1 MKTQRLVRIATGAL
15 LTLGVVA
22 LTGRLSTPP
31 SVQAQ
36 NNDYN
41 PDAKRIREGFKIAPV
56 PLNLEGKDPDLVGL
70 GSYWVN
76 GVSDC
81 NFCHTSGGPPN
92 YNFAA
97 GFNPYFGQRKK
108 TDPTTYLAGG
118 TDFGP
123 AVPPI
128 PGVYPPPDYWLPSGP
143 YVGPDIISRNLTPD
157 KTGRAEGGRTFE
169 QFKQI
174 LRHGKDLDRIHLTCT
189 EPPADPNTATCIP
202 PPVDG
207 TLLQVMPWPNFQD
220 MTDHDI
226 LAIYEY
232 LSAIPCIDNTWST
245 PPTGAPNELR
255 NDCGISDPATGQ
267 SNTSDAARRTRRYRG
282 FTNEREPLSSPGGFP
297 SEPF

>member
-1 MKTQRLVRIATGAL
+1 MNKQQLVKMAAGGL
-15 LTLGVVA
+15 LTLGVIA
-22 LTGRLSTPP
+22 LTARLSAPP
-31 SVQAQ
+31 NVEAQ
-36 NNDYN
+36 NKDNN
-41 PDAKRIREGFKIAPV
+41 TEASRIKIGFEIAPV

-97 GFNPYFGQRKK
+97 GFNPYFGQPKK
-108 TDPTTYLAGG
+108 TDPTTYLGGG

-128 PGVYPPPDYWLPSGP
+128 PNVYPPPAYWLPSGP

-169 QFKQI
+169 QFKKI
-174 LRHGKDLDRIHLTCT
+174 LSHGTDLDRIHLTCT
-189 EPPADPNTATCIP
+189 EPPADPNTATCLP

-207 TLLQVMPWPNFQD
+207 GLLQVMPWPNFQD

-226 LAIYEY
+226 RAIYEY

-255 NDCGISDPATGQ
+255 NDCGVSDPPIGQ
-267 SNTSDAARRTRRYRG
+267 SNTSEAPHRTRRQ
-282 FTNEREPLSSPGGFP
+282 
-297 SEPF
+297 

>member
-1 MKTQRLVRIATGAL
+1 MNKQQLVKMTAGAL
-15 LTLGVVA
+15 LTVSVLALATRLGI
-22 LTGRLSTPP
+22 PP

-36 NNDYN
+36 DNSDNTE
-41 PDAKRIREGFKIAPV
+41 ASRIKIGFEIAPV

-97 GFNPYFGQRKK
+97 GGNPYFGQPKK
-108 TDPTTYLAGG
+108 TDPTIYLAGG

-128 PGVYPPPDYWLPSGP
+128 PGVYPPPAYWLPSGP

-169 QFKQI
+169 QFKEI
-174 LRHGKDLDRIHLTCT
+174 LRHGTDLDRIHLTCT
-189 EPPADPNTATCIP
+189 EPPANPNTATCLP

-207 TLLQVMPWPNFQD
+207 SLLQVMPWPNFQD

-226 LAIYEY
+226 RAIYEY

-245 PPTGAPNELR
+245 PPTGAPNELH
-255 NDCGISDPATGQ
+255 NDCGVSDPPAGQ
-267 SNTSDAARRTRRYRG
+267 SNTSEAPHRTGR
-282 FTNEREPLSSPGGFP
+282 
-297 SEPF
+297 

>member
-1 MKTQRLVRIATGAL
+1 MKTLKTQKIVKIASAAL
-15 LTLGVVA
+15 LTLGVIA
-22 LTGRLSTPP
+22 LGGRLSTPP
-31 SVQAQ
+31 RVQAQ
-36 NNDYN
+36 DNEDNTD
-41 PDAKRIREGFKIAPV
+41 PLRIKIGFEIAPV

-92 YNFAA
+92 FNFTA
-97 GFNPYFGQRKK
+97 GGNPYFGQPEK
-108 TDPTTYLAGG
+108 THPTIYLAGG

-128 PGVYPPPDYWLPSGP
+128 QDVYPQLAYWLPSGA

-169 QFKQI
+169 QFKEI
-174 LRHGKDLDRIHLTCT
+174 LRHGTDLDRIHLTCT
-189 EPPADPNTATCIP
+189 EPPSDANTATCLP

-207 TLLQVMPWPNFQD
+207 SLLQVMPWPDFQD

-226 LAIYEY
+226 RAIYEY
-232 LSAIPCIDNTWST
+232 LSAIPCIDNPCEHS
-245 PPTGAPNELR
+245 PN
-255 NDCGISDPATGQ
+255 
-267 SNTSDAARRTRRYRG
+267 RR
-282 FTNEREPLSSPGGFP
+282 S
-297 SEPF
+297 